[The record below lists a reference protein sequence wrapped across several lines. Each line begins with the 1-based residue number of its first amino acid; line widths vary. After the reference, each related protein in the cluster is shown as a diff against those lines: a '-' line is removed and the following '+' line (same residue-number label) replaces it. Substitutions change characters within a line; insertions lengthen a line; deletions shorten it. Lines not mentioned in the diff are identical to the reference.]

1 MNKILKYQEYDK
13 SAKIIED
20 FAKIFINPI
29 LKESIEE
36 NQIKKILDQLAK
48 DLKFNYQ
55 LIFTFG
61 AGINAMYPIVLHLV
75 KNANLN
81 VELTSENIILLT
93 IAALTIAYLEESKN
107 KAGDSHVNCV
117 ECSGIGTLISNL
129 DEEIPCH
136 ICNGTGSV
144 SSIVTKDDARTML
157 EELKLRGIGNGI
169 VKKLVTCINSIG
181 SFLKMIFKNTP
192 VVISTLI
199 DLFGYTAIL
208 IPTMNAIS
216 GLINMNSWNLE
227 TLPAIIGGN
236 LLSFGVGLVAFL
248 LRRGFDNL
256 ANKIRAFL
264 DSFSKKKIDTKPVDI
279 KNLPKDFDEHEII
292 NDNFRRRK

>member
-107 KAGDSHVNCV
+107 KQIKIKTIKGFYV
-117 ECSGIGTLISNL
+117 
-129 DEEIPCH
+129 
-136 ICNGTGSV
+136 
-144 SSIVTKDDARTML
+144 L
-157 EELKLRGIGNGI
+157 EM
-169 VKKLVTCINSIG
+169 
-181 SFLKMIFKNTP
+181 F
-192 VVISTLI
+192 
-199 DLFGYTAIL
+199 A
-208 IPTMNAIS
+208 
-216 GLINMNSWNLE
+216 
-227 TLPAIIGGN
+227 
-236 LLSFGVGLVAFL
+236 
-248 LRRGFDNL
+248 
-256 ANKIRAFL
+256 
-264 DSFSKKKIDTKPVDI
+264 
-279 KNLPKDFDEHEII
+279 
-292 NDNFRRRK
+292 